1 VVPWCHP
8 GWIVPAGRADRR
20 CARGRQPGGAIPG
33 VRGRTTGRPGPLG
46 VLGTA
51 RAAVERG
58 SALGDGAV
66 VFIDLG
72 GNVGD

>member
-1 VVPWCHP
+1 
-8 GWIVPAGRADRR
+8 
-20 CARGRQPGGAIPG
+20 
-33 VRGRTTGRPGPLG
+33 